1 MRYSTGR
8 DAEAAAD
15 GKPFT
20 DSSQAAALRERLTLA
35 ERRVRQ
41 KISDYEAYHFSLKQ
55 IRALNVFFDL
65 CQELQGREFFYDVCV
80 TVPKVFFSL
89 ESRMY
94 ILEDE
99 DTFVL
104 VGKSS
109 PEDDVEVVRPRDEDT
124 PPRRMLKGDLFYVPI
139 RSNPSFNDMLPFEPE
154 DDVIG
159 CFEFRSV
166 RGVSERLLLFLE
178 KYVNR
183 IGYQLHSRI
192 IRARNKEH
200 IRFIN
205 NLVKDIGHN
214 VIVPNVYFRL
224 FYNRLRGKTEGLREL
239 CEKMREDEE
248 AAGPDLLR
256 AERRK
261 TLEYL
266 HGGITDQLDEIF
278 RHYEQTSL
286 FLETLLRRR
295 HFEEGRYVLDKRVC
309 DLNRQIIE
317 PQVDRFMS
325 RFADRGI
332 RVQPL
337 KGGDNACINL
347 RVDVGLISQVYANLF
362 SNAVKYAREVD
373 LSEGGKGK
381 RVYYSWSI
389 VDDYYGSGMPGVKM
403 SVQTTGEP
411 LPEHERDRLFS
422 EGFRAGNVE
431 NEYGTGHGLYFVRQV
446 VELHDG
452 VVGYE
457 PKFDGNNFYFI
468 LPLEVEAENP

>member
-1 MRYSTGR
+1 MRNSNGR
-8 DAEAAAD
+8 DAEAATD
-15 GKPFT
+15 GKQPDA
-20 DSSQAAALRERLTLA
+20 DSRTIEIRERMALA

-41 KISDYEAYHFSLKQ
+41 KIGDYESYHFSLKQ

-99 DTFVL
+99 ETFVL

-109 PEDDVEVVRPRDEDT
+109 EEDEAEVVRPRGKDT
-124 PPRRMLKGDLFYVPI
+124 PSRRRLQNGLFYVPI
-139 RSNPSFNDMLPFEPE
+139 KSNPRFNDMLPFDPPGN
-154 DDVIG
+154 VIG
-159 CFEFRSV
+159 CFEFFPVS
-166 RGVSERLLLFLE
+166 GVSERLLLFLE

-192 IRARNKEH
+192 IRAKNREH

-224 FYNRLRGKTEGLREL
+224 FYNRLRGKIEGLKGL
-239 CEKMREDEE
+239 SDSMRLDEDS
-248 AAGPDLLR
+248 GRPDPLYV
-256 AERRK
+256 ERRK
-261 TLEYL
+261 TLDYL
-266 HGGITDQLDEIF
+266 HGGITEQLDEIF

-286 FLETLLRRR
+286 FLETLLRRQ
-295 HFEEGRYVLDKRVC
+295 HFVEGRYVLDKRIC
-309 DLNRQIIE
+309 DLKRQIIE
-317 PQVDRFMS
+317 PQVERFMS

-337 KGGDNACINL
+337 KGSDGNVCINL
-347 RVDVGLISQVYANLF
+347 KADVGLISQVYANLF
-362 SNAVKYAREVD
+362 SNAVKYAREVE
-373 LSEGGKGK
+373 LPEGGKGN
-381 RVYYSWSI
+381 RVYYGWSI
-389 VDDYYGSGMPGVKM
+389 IDNYYGPGLSGVKM
-403 SVQTTGEP
+403 NVQTTGAP
-411 LPEHERDRLFS
+411 LPENERKGLFS

-431 NEYGTGHGLYFVRQV
+431 SEYGTGHGLYFVRQV

-457 PKFDGNNFYFI
+457 PKSDGNNFYFI
-468 LPLEVEAENP
+468 LPLETIS